1 MARSSPYRVTVPL
14 SPQAY
19 EAVTHL
25 AEVQKISRGRV
36 LADLL
41 DPAVPAM
48 VRLSSMLKKF
58 EALQEDEKR
67 HLDEV
72 MSAGGEAFQAIFAAL
87 QAVEEGPQEG
97 GSERRPAPSPPADRP
112 PHTNRGVQGGD

>member
-1 MARSSPYRVTVPL
+1 MARSSPHRVTVPL

-25 AEVQKISRGRV
+25 AEVQKVSRGRV

-48 VRLSSMLKKF
+48 VRLSDMLKKF
-58 EALQEDEKR
+58 EAMEESEKA
-67 HLDEV
+67 HLNDV
-72 MSAGGEAFQAIFAAL
+72 MTAGGEAFEAIFSAL
-87 QAVEEGPQEG
+87 QTMEEGPETG
-97 GSERRPAPSPPADRP
+97 GSERRPAPSPPDDLP
-112 PHTNRGVQGGD
+112 PPTNRGVQGGD